1 MLHTFFSLEKGKTYV
16 HIMLFIVVKGI
27 TLVHIVLFIV
37 EKHITLEQIVH
48 SNAVE
53 GVMLT
58 HCMVYRYKTV
68 HYETVR

>member
-1 MLHTFFSLEKGKTYV
+1 
-16 HIMLFIVVKGI
+16 
-27 TLVHIVLFIV
+27 VLFIV

-58 HCMVYRYKTV
+58 HCVVYRYKIV